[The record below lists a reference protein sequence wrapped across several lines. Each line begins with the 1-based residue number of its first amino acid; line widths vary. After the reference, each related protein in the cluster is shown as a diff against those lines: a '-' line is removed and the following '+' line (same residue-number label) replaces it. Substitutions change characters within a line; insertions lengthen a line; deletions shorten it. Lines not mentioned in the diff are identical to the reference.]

1 MQILEKAGATWPV
14 VLVLIGYA
22 FRMESGQALNR
33 QALISI
39 QKAREEAK
47 ADHDKDIKTLTDR
60 IERNEQATQSDLK
73 EIKGDIKTLL
83 MR

>member
-1 MQILEKAGATWPV
+1 MQLLDWFSATWPV

-47 ADHDKDIKTLTDR
+47 ADHDIKTLTDR

-83 MR
+83 TR